1 MPASASL
8 TALFLLTLAPRHAH
22 AQCLSAHDDLTSIQ
36 TYHDISGMVSFAFD
50 LFRELLDRAPTE
62 GNLFFSPYSVWN
74 GLVLAYLGAE
84 GKTRQEME
92 EVMGVREKVSTLKT
106 WWLLERMYK
115 SRQVKNSFNTF
126 VLANRVFVDA
136 RVPLSACAADILNEQ
151 IQVVNFLKYR
161 DATSLIN
168 KYTFENTHG
177 LISNV
182 VNEREIY
189 QAIMVMVNVAAFKGL
204 WRHQFRVNDTYY
216 GNFYVTAEKYVQ
228 VPMMKQEGQ
237 FRNGVSR
244 DLGARVLELPYADGP
259 FTMYVFLPSG
269 DVKDL
274 LSRLNPASFRSA
286 ITNMWHHQVTV
297 HLPRFT
303 LHSSIKGDLKLAL
316 YKLGI
321 RELFSE
327 SADLTSLAP
336 RGSLVVSRTFHQ
348 AALQVTE
355 EGTEAAAATVFVS
368 LSRTKPPPPSSFV
381 CDRPFVFVIY
391 DSQTGNFV
399 FVGVFRNPAF

>member
-1 MPASASL
+1 MAASASL
-8 TALFLLTLAPRHAH
+8 AVLLMLTLTPRCVN
-22 AQCLSAHDDLTSIQ
+22 AQCFSAHDDLTSMQ

-50 LFRELLDRAPTE
+50 LFRELLDRTPQE

-92 EVMGVREKVSTLKT
+92 QVMGVRNKVSTLKT
-106 WWLLERMYK
+106 WWLLEHMYK
-115 SRQVKNSFNTF
+115 ANRVKNSFNTF
-126 VLANRVFVDA
+126 VLANRVYVDA
-136 RVPLSACAADILNEQ
+136 RVPLSACAADILKDQ
-151 IQVVNFLKYR
+151 LQVVNFLKYH
-161 DATSLIN
+161 DATSAIN
-168 KYTFENTHG
+168 KHTFESTLG
-177 LISNV
+177 LIPTV
-182 VNEREIY
+182 VTEREIY

-204 WRHQFRVNDTYY
+204 WRHQFRLNDTYY
-216 GNFYVTAEKYVQ
+216 GNFFVTPEKYVR

-237 FRNGVSR
+237 FRNAISR
-244 DLGARVLELPYADGP
+244 ELGAQVIELPYAQGP
-259 FTMYVFLPSG
+259 FTMYIFKPNNG
-269 DVKDL
+269 VKDL
-274 LSRLNPASFRSA
+274 LSRLNPASFRTA

-297 HLPRFT
+297 HLPRFNM
-303 LHSSIKGDLKLAL
+303 HSSIKGDLKLAL

-327 SADLTSLAP
+327 SADLTTLAP

-368 LSRTKPPPPSSFV
+368 LSRTKPPPPASFV

-399 FVGVFRNPAF
+399 FVGVFRNPAA

>member
-8 TALFLLTLAPRHAH
+8 TVLLLLALTARHAH
-22 AQCLSAHDDLTSIQ
+22 AQCLSAHDDLTSLQ

-50 LFRELLDRAPTE
+50 LFRELLDRTPAE

-84 GKTRQEME
+84 GKTRREME
-92 EVMGVREKVSTLKT
+92 AVMGVREKVSTLKT
-106 WWLLERMYK
+106 WWLLERTYQ
-115 SRQVKNSFNTF
+115 SQQIKNSFNTF

-136 RVPLSACAADILNEQ
+136 R
-151 IQVVNFLKYR
+151 YH
-161 DATSLIN
+161 DATNMIN
-168 KYTFENTHG
+168 KYTFENTRG

-204 WRHQFRVNDTYY
+204 WRHQFRLNDTYY
-216 GNFYVTAEKYVQ
+216 GNFYVTPEKYVE

-237 FRNGVSR
+237 FRNGMSR
-244 DLGARVLELPYADGP
+244 DLGARVLELPYAEGP
-259 FTMYVFLPSG
+259 FTMYIFLPTG

-274 LSRLNPASFRSA
+274 LSRLNPTSFRSA
-286 ITNMWHHQVTV
+286 ITNMWHHQVTI

-303 LHSSIKGDLKLAL
+303 LRSSIKGDLKLAL

-321 RELFSE
+321 RDLFSE

-368 LSRTKPPPPSSFV
+368 LSRTKPPPPSTFA

-399 FVGVFRNPAF
+399 FVGAFRNPAY